1 MNFFKEIYYKKY
13 TKTSYSLSNVD
24 LVINRIFSKKKN
36 GIYIDIGCNHPIK
49 YNNTHLLHKKGWRGI
64 NIDLDEKSILEFNK
78 IRKSDYNKQ
87 ALISNVSG
95 KIMEIY
101 FYHSRSA
108 INTVSKELT
117 KSRNNKPKKI
127 QREKSTTINEIIN
140 NSPYKNEKINFM
152 SIDIEDHE
160 YEALINFNFDKYK
173 IDIICVECND
183 KSQKK
188 LEIYNQDIE
197 FVKNSKIYTLLTNN
211 NYKLINCVNADLIFA
226 RKNLNKSF

>member
-95 KIMEIY
+95 KIKEIY

-117 KSRNNKPKKI
+117 DSRKNKPKKI
-127 QREKSTTINEIIN
+127 KKEKSTTINEIIN

-160 YEALINFNFDKYK
+160 YEALKNFDFNKYK

-183 KSQKK
+183 KSQKE

-211 NYKLINCVNADLIFA
+211 NYKLINWVNADLIFA
-226 RKNLNKSF
+226 RRDFK

>member
-1 MNFFKEIYYKKY
+1 MEKQYNC
-13 TKTSYSLSNVD
+13 VPCQ
-24 LVINRIFSKKKN
+24 FSTN
-36 GIYIDIGCNHPIK
+36 
-49 YNNTHLLHKKGWRGI
+49 
-64 NIDLDEKSILEFNK
+64 E
-78 IRKSDYNKQ
+78 KSDYNKQ

-95 KIMEIY
+95 KIKEIY

-117 KSRNNKPKKI
+117 DSRNNKPKKI
-127 QREKSTTINEIIN
+127 KKEKSTTINEIIN

-160 YEALINFNFDKYK
+160 YEALKNFNFNKYK

-183 KSQKK
+183 KSQKE

-211 NYKLINCVNADLIFA
+211 NYKLINWVNADLIFA